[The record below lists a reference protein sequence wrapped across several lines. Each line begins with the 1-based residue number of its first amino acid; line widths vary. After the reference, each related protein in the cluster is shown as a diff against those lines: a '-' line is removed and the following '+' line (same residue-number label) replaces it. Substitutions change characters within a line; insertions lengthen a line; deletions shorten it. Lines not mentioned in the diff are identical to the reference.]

1 MALPKT
7 KTKTG
12 AGLPAERTLPGLCR
26 RRSAPRR
33 RPMET
38 IDAGENRKV
47 RGLLDGEESKQIDRQ
62 TDR

>member
-1 MALPKT
+1 
-7 KTKTG
+7 
-12 AGLPAERTLPGLCR
+12 
-26 RRSAPRR
+26 
-33 RPMET
+33 MET